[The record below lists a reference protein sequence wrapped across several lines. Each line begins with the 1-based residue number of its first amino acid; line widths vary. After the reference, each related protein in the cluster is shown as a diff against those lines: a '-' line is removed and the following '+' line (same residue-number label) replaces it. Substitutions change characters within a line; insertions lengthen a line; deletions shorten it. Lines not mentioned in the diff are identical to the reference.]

1 MADLRAAALATTL
14 GLLIGGPWAAA
25 AAEGPGGC
33 PKPPALA
40 VAEAGLRVHTQV
52 MVRAL
57 MCKTVEE
64 DRAAGRP
71 GGRLEALRDDR
82 AHPTLDAKQSA
93 AMGAYAALTEHHR
106 TRLSGWEK
114 EIIAWHGLTRF
125 DRWRTE
131 AASDIARRE
140 GRMSYGLDA
149 DGFCA
154 SARSQ
159 ADALMRMSDGEL
171 VEAVTAAWCVINPPP
186 AKR

>member
-1 MADLRAAALATTL
+1 MAGLGAAALAAAL
-14 GLLIGGPWAAA
+14 VLLVGGPWPAA

-57 MCKTVEE
+57 MCKTIEE

-71 GGRLEALRDDR
+71 GGRLEALQDDR
-82 AHPTLDAKQSA
+82 ALPAIEAKLSA
-93 AMGAYAALTEHHR
+93 AMGAYAALTERHR

-114 EIIAWHGLTRF
+114 EIIARHGLARF

-154 SARSQ
+154 SARGQ

-171 VEAVTAAWCVINPPP
+171 IDAVTAAWCVINPPT

>member
-1 MADLRAAALATTL
+1 MRNRRKAVLGGMVGVLLGNLGGPAAAQGTDA
-14 GLLIGGPWAAA
+14 
-25 AAEGPGGC
+25 C
-33 PKPPALA
+33 PKPQPLA

-57 MCKTVEE
+57 MCKTIEE

-71 GGRLEALRDDR
+71 TGRLEA
-82 AHPTLDAKQSA
+82 PTGDTGRQAMDARQSA
-93 AMGAYAALTEHHR
+93 SMRAYAALTEHHR
-106 TRLSGWEK
+106 TRFSGWEK
-114 EIIAWHGLTRF
+114 EIIAKRGLGRF

-140 GRMSYGLDA
+140 GRMSYGIDA
-149 DGFCA
+149 EAFCA

-159 ADALMRMSDGEL
+159 VDALMRMSDGEF
-171 VEAVTAAWCVINPPP
+171 VKAVTDAWCVINPQP